1 MKQNETKNAQ
11 NAQKKHKIFYC
22 KCCDYSTSHSGMW
35 NRHLETKKHKKA
47 EMKQN
52 ETNETKNAQTRT
64 KRTEKQKIC
73 NYTCDICNE
82 SFGSRTTLWR
92 HKEMCKSQ

>member
-35 NRHLETKKHKKA
+35 KRHLDTKKHKKA

-52 ETNETKNAQTRT
+52 ETNETK
-64 KRTEKQKIC
+64 KRT
-73 NYTCDICNE
+73 NT
-82 SFGSRTTLWR
+82 
-92 HKEMCKSQ
+92 HKTDRKTKNM